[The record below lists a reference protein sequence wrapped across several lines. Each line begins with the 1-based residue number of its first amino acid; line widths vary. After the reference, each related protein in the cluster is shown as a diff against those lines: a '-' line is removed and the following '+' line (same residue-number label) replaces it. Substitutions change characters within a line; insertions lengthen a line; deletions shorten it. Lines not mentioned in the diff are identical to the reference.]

1 MSQSNRRHFLFHCI
15 DTIFFYRCGH
25 CKTLAPKYEKAA
37 QRMKNESPP
46 VPFAKVD
53 ATVESDLG
61 SRFEVQ
67 GYPTLK
73 IFRKG
78 QAYDYDGPR
87 EEDGKFISMLKL
99 IVL

>member
-1 MSQSNRRHFLFHCI
+1 MCLS
-15 DTIFFYRCGH
+15 RCGH

-37 QRMKNESPP
+37 QRMKKETPP

-53 ATVESDLG
+53 ATAEADLG
-61 SRFEVQ
+61 TRFEVQ

-78 QAYDYDGPR
+78 QPYDYDGPR
-87 EEDGKFISMLKL
+87 EEDGGYIFL
-99 IVL
+99 